1 MEQELEDLQIDDET
15 EEDEVLV
22 EYDIATYPSDFT
34 LSSFI
39 RCGMMVISRSQS
51 SSENSFG
58 RLSSHRF
65 L

>member
-34 LSSFI
+34 LSI
-39 RCGMMVISRSQS
+39 IHKMGLMVISRSQS